1 MMKRRLKEVS
11 CAVLIFY
18 GFLLFSRCFVFS
30 AAAADTKDIHAK
42 IFGTGPNKV
51 WIDAGGEQG
60 VVKDMIFDVKRGEE
74 LLARIKITK
83 VGKSSSEG
91 AVVELNPGKECA
103 AGDTVKFYAMPKTE
117 TKIETKTATKTE
129 EKKDEKP
136 SETTSTATPPATM
149 TETKTNVPKTETA
162 PEVKKDATPATQP
175 AVETKKEEPKTE
187 PKKEEVKKT
196 KSTAKKSK
204 SFLNN
209 KMMLYLIVIG
219 GAAFALSGSGGK
231 KGTGGGTA
239 AVDPYT
245 GVPDAP
251 SISGVPGF

>member
-11 CAVLIFY
+11 CAVLFFY
-18 GFLLFSRCFVFS
+18 GFLLFSQCFVFS
-30 AAAADTKDIHAK
+30 ASAAETKDIQAK

-51 WIDAGGEQG
+51 WLDAGAEQG
-60 VVKDMIFDVKRGEE
+60 VVQDMIFDVKRGEE

-103 AGDTVKFYAMPKTE
+103 AGDMVKLYAMPKAETKTE
-117 TKIETKTATKTE
+117 TKKE
-129 EKKDEKP
+129 EKKIEKP
-136 SETTSTATPPATM
+136 SETTSLTPTM
-149 TETKTNVPKTETA
+149 TTTETKTDVPKTETA

-175 AVETKKEEPKTE
+175 AAETKKELPKTE
-187 PKKEEVKKT
+187 PKKDD
-196 KSTAKKSK
+196 AKKKKSSSK
-204 SFLNN
+204 KGKGFLNN
-209 KMMLYLIVIG
+209 KILLYLAVIG
-219 GAAFALSGSGGK
+219 AAAFALSGSGGK
-231 KGTGGGTA
+231 SGSGGGTT